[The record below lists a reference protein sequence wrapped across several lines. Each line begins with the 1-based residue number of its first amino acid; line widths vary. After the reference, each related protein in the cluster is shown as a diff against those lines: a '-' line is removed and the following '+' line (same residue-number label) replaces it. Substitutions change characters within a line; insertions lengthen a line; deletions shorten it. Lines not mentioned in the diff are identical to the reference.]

1 MSFSSYEQEF
11 VVNNQL
17 LYGITSLSASYGAS
31 VSPLNLAG
39 IGYIDSFIS
48 GPVEAEFSIARY
60 MIGPDALDSITDN
73 QKITGGFVLGEGTKQ
88 IGFRGGRLVSRRV
101 SCNVGEIPTIDNTIR
116 VYGNFGDNIPSI
128 VGGVNYNAIS
138 VPVESRTYTVPTQG
152 SISISIGGS
161 TDYSIL
167 AFNYNRELN
176 LEALYALNKERMDSL
191 ENYEALD
198 TQIIYPIQTRFDFTL
213 SQENYSI
220 LNMRSLM
227 DYDKIDSSSKDI
239 VITIK
244 DPEDSSVIINQYTA
258 KNAKL
263 SSVSQTSAVEQ
274 DVAVNLSYVGYET
287 DSRTPD
293 SSGTTSEGDAYRL
306 KTDHTDTI
314 TNTQH
319 AALDAAGQALY
330 EAITFTDDTTSTEA
344 IHGGIIVGGAYDG

>member
-17 LYGITSLSASYGAS
+17 LYGITSLGASYGAN
-31 VSPLNLAG
+31 VAPLNLAG
-39 IGYIDSFIS
+39 IGYIDSFIN

-60 MIGPDALDSITDN
+60 MVGPDLLSDITDN
-73 QKITGGFVLGEGTKQ
+73 QKITGGFVLGEGTKE
-88 IGFRGGRLVSRRV
+88 IGFHGGRLVSRRV

-116 VYGNFGDNIPSI
+116 VYGNFGDGIPSI
-128 VGGVNYNAIS
+128 VGDTYNNIK
-138 VPVESRTYTVPTQG
+138 VPVENRTYIIPTQG
-152 SISISIGGS
+152 SISISIGDS
-161 TDYSIL
+161 ADYSIL

-198 TQIIYPIQTRFDFTL
+198 TQIIYPIQTKFDFTL

-220 LNMRSLM
+220 LKMRSLM
-227 DYDKIDSSSKDI
+227 DYDEVGLSSKDI

-244 DPEDSSVIINQYTA
+244 DPEDSNVIINQYTA

-274 DVAVNLSYVGYET
+274 DVAVSLSYVGYET

-293 SSGTTSEGDAYRL
+293 SSGTTSEDDAYRL
-306 KTDHTDTI
+306 KTDHTDAI
-314 TNTQH
+314 TDAQY
-319 AALDAAGQALY
+319 AALTPAEKDLY
-330 EAITFTDDTTSTEA
+330 EAITFAPDTSSTEA
-344 IHGGIIVGGAYDG
+344 TQGGIIVGESYSG